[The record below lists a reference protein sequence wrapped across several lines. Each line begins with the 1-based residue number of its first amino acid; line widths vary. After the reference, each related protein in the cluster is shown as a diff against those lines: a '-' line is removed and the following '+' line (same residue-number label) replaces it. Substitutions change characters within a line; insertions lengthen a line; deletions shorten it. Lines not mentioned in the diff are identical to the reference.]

1 MDTADLRAVINKIE
15 SISKEQA
22 RVDTGTLERS
32 IYGIINEKGIAEFGE
47 MYYGQFGTNSN
58 LEENINKY
66 FPKSEPFKLVYM
78 DFDGVEYVAKE
89 RTKRGR
95 TIDKEPK
102 IKEPTPPSTSKNIRK
117 FIDAI
122 KLIPKVKDINMPKV
136 GKESASRK
144 IRNFLKGI
152 DGKETNDKPKR
163 GEDNNPNKP

>member
-1 MDTADLRAVINKIE
+1 MDTAELRPIINKIE

-47 MYYGQFGTNSN
+47 MYYGQFGTNSK

-66 FPKSEPFKLVYM
+66 FPKNEPFKLVYM

-95 TIDKEPK
+95 TITKEPK
-102 IKEPTPPSTSKNIRK
+102 IKEPTPPTTSKNIRK
-117 FIDAI
+117 FIDAV
-122 KLIPKVKDINMPKV
+122 KLIPKTKDIGTPKV
-136 GKESASRK
+136 GKESASKK

-152 DGKETNDKPKR
+152 DAKETNDKPKR
-163 GEDNNPNKP
+163 GKGNNSKTP

>member
-1 MDTADLRAVINKIE
+1 MDTAELRAIISKIE

-32 IYGIINEKGIAEFGE
+32 IYGIINERGVAEFGE
-47 MYYGQFGTNSN
+47 MYYGQFGTNSR

-122 KLIPKVKDINMPKV
+122 KLIPKV
-136 GKESASRK
+136 GKESASKK

-152 DGKETNDKPKR
+152 DAKETNDKPKR
-163 GEDNNPNKP
+163 GEGNN